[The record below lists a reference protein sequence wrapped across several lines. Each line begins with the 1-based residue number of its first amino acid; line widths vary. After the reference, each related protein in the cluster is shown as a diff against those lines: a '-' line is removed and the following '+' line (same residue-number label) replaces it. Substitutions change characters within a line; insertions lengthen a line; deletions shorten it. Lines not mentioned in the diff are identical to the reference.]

1 MSYERALKERQA
13 LWKQDGISQ
22 LVEALRPREVFLV
35 GGAVRDLILGRA
47 IKDFDFL
54 FDGSATLLLSLQSHL
69 QEVMGATVIVLDSEF
84 GILRVCRRG
93 EEDLDLAACQGDT
106 VLQDLARR
114 DITFNA
120 MAIDSQGRLLDPFD
134 GCRDLD
140 NGLVRLTSPR
150 VLKDDPLRVLRCLRL
165 AAELHFGIERST
177 REQMG
182 LHVRLLEQVAGERI
196 WEELQ
201 RFFRHADFSLMEM
214 AREVRLFSTLF
225 DSPEEEFPWRWL
237 AEWWSQSESGP
248 RLGFRTSRGRL
259 VSEALLSIGD
269 PSAVYDCTQ
278 TRGDDAT
285 MMSQEA
291 RFVRSAKSK
300 PKSQEAVLSILAA
313 LLFGTKHGAQENAL
327 ERLRLSKAQTRY
339 LQQWWAAC
347 WALLQSHPATTR
359 EVYQWLSLAPSHL
372 EQVLSFTTLRA
383 FGRPVDE
390 ALAERLLLAASGQGE
405 LRWEP
410 LPVDGDIL
418 CRHVKRKPGP
428 WVGQLL
434 GELRAA
440 WACRE
445 VDNID
450 GLLNLA
456 RQRLDTDD

>member
-182 LHVRLLEQVAGERI
+182 LDVGLLEQVAGERI

-248 RLGFRTSRGRL
+248 RR
-259 VSEALLSIGD
+259 
-269 PSAVYDCTQ
+269 
-278 TRGDDAT
+278 
-285 MMSQEA
+285 
-291 RFVRSAKSK
+291 
-300 PKSQEAVLSILAA
+300 QEAVLSILAA
-313 LLFGTKHGAQENAL
+313 LLLGTKHGAQENAL

-390 ALAERLLLAASGQGE
+390 ALAERLILAASGQGE

-456 RQRLDTDD
+456 RQRLDTDN